1 MDIRRYL
8 RKLIEQDLYDLQV
21 VSYQE
26 LVAEINIQPLA
37 RIDL

>member
-1 MDIRRYL
+1 MDIRRYM
-8 RKLIEQDLYDLQV
+8 RKLIEQDLHDLQV

-26 LVAEINIQPLA
+26 LTAEVNIQPLA

>member
-1 MDIRRYL
+1 M
-8 RKLIEQDLYDLQV
+8 RKLIEQDLHDLQV

-26 LVAEINIQPLA
+26 LTPDVNIQPLA